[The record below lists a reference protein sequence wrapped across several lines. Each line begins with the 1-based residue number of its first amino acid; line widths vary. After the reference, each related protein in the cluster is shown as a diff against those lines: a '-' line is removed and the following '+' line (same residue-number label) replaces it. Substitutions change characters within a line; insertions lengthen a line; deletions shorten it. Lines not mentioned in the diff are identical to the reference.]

1 MNEFPGSPRL
11 FKGGI
16 VVLDPSSHSVQRII
30 SLQYNPDSLS
40 RNFQSQG
47 ASAGGDRGETLR
59 LKGPPVETISLEA
72 EIDAADQLEFPK
84 SNSAAV
90 KVGIHEQLAALETL
104 LYPSARALEEANSL
118 AARGTLEIVASISS
132 LTLFIWGPERVVP
145 MRITEFSIT
154 EEAFDTNLNPI
165 RAKVSLGMRVL
176 SVNDLPMDSHG
187 GSLYMRYLTKKES
200 RIAPSASLAT
210 LTGTETI

>member
-1 MNEFPGSPRL
+1 MNGFPGSPRI

-16 VVLDPSSHSVQRII
+16 VVLDPSSHTVQRII

-47 ASAGGDRGETLR
+47 SSGSGDRGETLR

-72 EIDAADQLEFPK
+72 EIDATDQLEFPK

-104 LYPSARALEEANSL
+104 LYPSSQSLQDANALAS
-118 AARGTLEIVASISS
+118 RGTLEIVPAISS
-132 LTLFIWGPERVVP
+132 LTLFIWGPERIVP
-145 MRITEFSIT
+145 MRITEFSVT
-154 EEAFDTNLNPI
+154 EEGFDTNLNPI

-176 SVNDLPMDSHG
+176 SINDLPMDSHG
-187 GSLYMRYLTKKES
+187 GSLYMRYMTKKEGRVS
-200 RIAPSASLAT
+200 PSASLAT
-210 LTGTETI
+210 LGAENI